1 MIEELEL
8 ETYLKISK
16 KNFGIYLFDPKKLIN
31 LYEEDIKFENSNEII
46 DFKQLSNFLDNHIFK
61 IEKLTGKFIKNI
73 TLIIE
78 NEKTFF
84 MDMGIKKKNY
94 EPKISK
100 IYLENILT
108 EAKDLFKDTN
118 QHQKIIHMLIK
129 NYKIDG
135 MNFSQLSNNINS
147 DHLCLEIKFI
157 SISIKITTHIEK
169 MLENYQIQVG
179 KYIDYNYILN
189 FFEGSDIK
197 LSEMAHK
204 IQNGINENEVTVI
217 PKNIKKT
224 GFFEKFFQ
232 LFS

>member
-1 MIEELEL
+1 MIEEFEL

-16 KNFGIYLFDPKKLIN
+16 KNFGIYLFDKKKKIN
-31 LYEEDIKFENSNEII
+31 LYEEEVKFEKDNETI
-46 DFKQLSNFLDNHIFK
+46 DYELLSSFLDDNIFN
-61 IEKLTGKFIKNI
+61 IEKLIGKFIKNI

-189 FFEGSDIK
+189 FFEGNDIK